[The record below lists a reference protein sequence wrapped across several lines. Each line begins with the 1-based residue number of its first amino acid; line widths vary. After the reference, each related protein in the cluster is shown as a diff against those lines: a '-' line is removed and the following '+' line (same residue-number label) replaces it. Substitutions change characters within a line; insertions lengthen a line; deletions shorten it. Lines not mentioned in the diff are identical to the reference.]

1 MKVKIKKILLNI
13 AVTLSFVMILFL
25 TSIGISV
32 VFEYGTAWWG
42 FITPLCAITVTF
54 CHCYIVI
61 HASKQIEEQ
70 DK

>member
-1 MKVKIKKILLNI
+1 L
-13 AVTLSFVMILFL
+13 
-25 TSIGISV
+25 IGISV

-70 DK
+70 GE